1 MRVLVTGGAGFI
13 GSHIADALLEAG
25 HRVLVVDDLSSGR
38 RENVPHRATF
48 TQIDIRDAGRL
59 EAALNDFRPQAVSHQ
74 AAQVSVS
81 ASTRDPIGDAEI
93 NIVGTLN
100 LLEASIRH
108 GIERLVFASSGGA
121 IYGEVPEGQRAGV
134 QWPLHPLSPYGCAK
148 LAAERYLAYYR
159 HEHALLSTILRY
171 ANVYGPR
178 QDPYGEAGVV
188 AIFSANLLHGE
199 PIRVNARAQTGDPGC
214 VRDYVFVA
222 DVVKANLA
230 ALQGGLD
237 GRIVNVGTGRA
248 TTTLE
253 LARMVERAAG
263 VTANTGFGPR
273 RVGDLERSVLDP
285 GEDNPVDPPT
295 PLEKGIEETVAWF
308 RQFLHRA

>member
-13 GSHIADALLEAG
+13 GSHIADALLGAG
-25 HRVLVVDDLSSGR
+25 HQVLVVDDLSSGR
-38 RENVPHRATF
+38 RENVPDRATF
-48 TQIDIRDAGRL
+48 AQIDIRDAGPL
-59 EAALNDFRPQAVSHQ
+59 EAALEDFRPQAVSHQ

-108 GIERLVFASSGGA
+108 GLERLVFASSGGA
-121 IYGEVPEGQRAGV
+121 IYGEVPEGRSAGV

-148 LAAERYLAYYR
+148 LAVEHYLAYYR
-159 HEHALLSTILRY
+159 HERALVSTILRY

-188 AIFSANLLHGE
+188 AIFSANLLRGE

-230 ALQGGLD
+230 ALEGGLD

-248 TTTLE
+248 TTTVE

-263 VTANTGFGPR
+263 VTANIGFGPR
-273 RVGDLERSVLDP
+273 RVGDLERSVLDL

-295 PLEKGIEETVAWF
+295 PLERGIEETVAWF